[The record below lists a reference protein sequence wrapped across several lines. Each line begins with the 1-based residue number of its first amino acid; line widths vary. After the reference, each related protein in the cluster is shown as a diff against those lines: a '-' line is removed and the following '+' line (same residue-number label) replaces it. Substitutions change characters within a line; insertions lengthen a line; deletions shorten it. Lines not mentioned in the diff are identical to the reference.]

1 MGPWATAVVGQNFR
15 SSYAGLVRAIGDRCF
30 TLALSAHAQ
39 PPAFTAQ
46 VVAVHDGDTI
56 TVRTTAETLKV
67 RVAGVDCPEI
77 GQPWSSRAKQ
87 FTSQLV
93 FGKTVTIE
101 THGTRSIRPHDRT
114 RFRRHSRSQ
123 RGSCSAREWR
133 GATRLDPRSPSRRRR
148 ARRTSVARRAVGRRG
163 TRFRRGSGVTSAR
176 VRTGSSGST
185 GSSSSRSRTARVDV
199 RDARGPFHGNVHS
212 HVYHRPGCPH
222 YNCKS
227 CEETFLTTQSAEEA
241 GYHARGRLLARALS
255 RSAHRSAHS
264 LGEGGAP
271 ARDTRP

>member
-1 MGPWATAVVGQNFR
+1 MGTAVVGPNF
-15 SSYAGLVRAIGDRCF
+15 SSAMVVARAAI
-30 TLALSAHAQ
+30 ALWLISFGGIPRAEAQ
-39 PPAFTAQ
+39 RFTAQ

-56 TVRTTAETLKV
+56 TVRTAAETLKV

-101 THGTRSIRPHDRT
+101 PHGTDHYGRMIGRVSI
-114 RFRRHSRSQ
+114 
-123 RGSCSAREWR
+123 
-133 GATRLDPRSPSRRRR
+133 
-148 ARRTSVARRAVGRRG
+148 G
-163 TRFRRGSGVTSAR
+163 TRDLSEELLRAGMAWRYGLRTPDQRLADAERAAR
-176 VRTGSSGST
+176 QARAGLWADAAPVPPWQWRQERQGETGSSGSST
-185 GSSSSRSRTARVDV
+185 SSRSRTDRLDV

-212 HVYHRPGCPH
+212 HVYHRPGCPN

-241 GYHARGRLLARALS
+241 GFAPSRDCLRA
-255 RSAHRSAHS
+255 
-264 LGEGGAP
+264 P
-271 ARDTRP
+271 